1 MTDFID
7 RVLMNNLIFDF
18 RVDDREISNGI
29 FDILINTQGVTAT
42 KQRLSVG
49 DYRVDNRLLFERK
62 TLLDLTLS
70 IKDGRLFRQA
80 LGLAESPL
88 HGIIILEGTSASLKE
103 SGMRREAIQGALI
116 TLSVNFGIPLLRSMD
131 QQETAQLMLYTA
143 RQARTFAQ
151 GALPR
156 HAKRPKGRLHTQ
168 LNILQGLPG
177 VGPERARAL
186 LEAFGSVEAVFSAA
200 IDQLTAID
208 GIGLNTAKRIRWAV
222 QETAPDYQIDD
233 ALFSL

>member
-1 MTDFID
+1 MSKFTIDFQ
-7 RVLMNNLIFDF
+7 
-18 RVDDREISNGI
+18 VDDRETSSGI

-62 TLLDLTLS
+62 TLLDLTFS
-70 IKDGRLFRQA
+70 IKDGRLFHQA
-80 LGLAESPL
+80 LKLAESPL
-88 HGIIILEGTSASLKE
+88 HGIVILEGTSASLKD

-116 TLSVNFGIPLLRSMD
+116 TLSVHFGIPLLRSMD
-131 QQETAQLMLYTA
+131 QQETVQLMLHTA

-156 HAKRPKGRLHTQ
+156 HAKRPKGRRQTQ
-168 LNILQGLPG
+168 LDILQGLPG
-177 VGPERARAL
+177 VGPERARTL
-186 LEAFGSVEAVFSAA
+186 LETFGSVEAVFNAA

-208 GIGLNTAKRIRWAV
+208 GIGLNTAQRIRWAV
-222 QETAPDYQIDD
+222 QETTTDYQIEV
-233 ALFSL
+233 